1 MIITIIIARNKPKK
15 EVSIYI
21 RTFMHNTIK
30 FEWVM
35 WMQARKS
42 WELVPT
48 LRWKDSVMHRYQ
60 FAPNLMQLE
69 LISQ

>member
-1 MIITIIIARNKPKK
+1 MSVYR
-15 EVSIYI
+15 

-60 FAPNLMQLE
+60 FAPNLMQFQWL
-69 LISQ
+69 SQ